1 MIEIARVGRACE
13 KQAFLSRIYTENECR
28 QAGNSVSRLAGNFAV
43 KEAVAKSLGTGFS
56 SFGPRDIEVLR
67 DERGKPY
74 VRVFEGARERAR
86 ELEITDFH
94 VSITNTKEFAAAF
107 AVAEK
112 RSGASAGDGGKAE
125 DGTPV
130 EDSGETEAGRSA
142 EDSGR
147 RDDSPSAGDS
157 GRTEERPSAGGGRKT
172 EDSPFAG
179 GAKKRED
186 NPPAED
192 SGRTEYIWRER
203 GLI

>member
-43 KEAVAKSLGTGFS
+43 KEAVAKSRGTGFLG
-56 SFGPRDIEVLR
+56 FGPADIEVLR
-67 DERGKPY
+67 DELGKPY
-74 VRVFEGARERAR
+74 VKVYGGAREKAR
-86 ELEITDFH
+86 ERNITWFH